1 MRIQSRIHAAGFRSG
16 FTLIEVLVATFV
28 FSIILASLFGTWRI
42 IVQSTDRALRLTAEN
57 QRTRLAVQSMETA
70 LGAAQLFQANAP
82 LYAFVA
88 DTSGDFA
95 ALSFVAT
102 LPESFPGSGYFQG
115 QFLRRITLQVEKSQE
130 SGYDLMLYQKAV
142 LAPEDAAVMAP
153 PLVLAKEVSLFQL
166 EFWDRQKNEFVPEWL
181 RTNAIPPAVR
191 FTLGFG
197 VANRSARRPAELVT
211 RVVRLPDNLV
221 GADLQGGGAVPP
233 PPSNR

>member
-1 MRIQSRIHAAGFRSG
+1 MNRLPHKSGFDSRHG

-42 IVQSTDRALRLTAEN
+42 IVQSTEQALRLTAEN
-57 QRTRLAVQSMETA
+57 QRTRLAVQSMESA
-70 LGAAQLFQANAP
+70 LGAAQLFQANAA

-115 QFLRRITLQVEKSQE
+115 QLLRRVTLQVERSQE
-130 SGYDLMLYQKAV
+130 SGYDLMMYQKAL
-142 LAPEDAAVMAP
+142 LAPDDATVFAP
-153 PLVLAKEVSLFQL
+153 PLVLAREVSLFQL
-166 EFWDRQKNEFVPEWL
+166 EFWDRQKNEFIPEWL

-191 FTLGFG
+191 LTLGFG
-197 VANRSARRPAELVT
+197 TANRTARRPAELVT

-221 GADLQGGGAVPP
+221 GADLQGGGGVPP

>member
-1 MRIQSRIHAAGFRSG
+1 MNPLNRDTRLGARQG

-42 IVQSTDRALRLTAEN
+42 IVQSTERALRLTAEN
-57 QRTRLAVQSMETA
+57 QRTRLAVQSVESA
-70 LGAAQLFQANAP
+70 LGAAQLFQANAA

-115 QFLRRITLQVEKSQE
+115 QFLRRVTLQVERSQG

-142 LAPEDAAVMAP
+142 LAPEEANVIAP
-153 PLVLAKEVSLFQL
+153 PLVLAREVSLFQL

-181 RTNAIPPAVR
+181 RTNTIPPAVR

-197 VANRSARRPAELVT
+197 NASRLARRPTELIS

-221 GADLQGGGAVPP
+221 GADLQGGGGIPQPP
-233 PPSNR
+233 PNR

>member
-1 MRIQSRIHAAGFRSG
+1 MNRLPRNPTRGLQKG

-28 FSIILASLFGTWRI
+28 FSIILASLFGTWRV
-42 IVQSTDRALRLTAEN
+42 IVQSTDQALRLTAEN
-57 QRTRLAVQSMETA
+57 QRTRVAVQSMETA
-70 LGAAQLFQANAP
+70 LGAAQLFQANAA

-88 DTSGDFA
+88 DTSSDFA

-102 LPESFPGSGYFQG
+102 LPDSFPGSGYFQG
-115 QFLRRITLQVEKSQE
+115 QFLRRVTLQVERSQE
-130 SGYDLMLYQKAV
+130 SGFDLMMYQKAV
-142 LAPEDAAVMAP
+142 LAPDEANVIAP
-153 PLVLAKEVSLFQL
+153 PLVLAREVSLFQL

-197 VANRSARRPAELVT
+197 AANRSARRSAELVT

-221 GADLQGGGAVPP
+221 GADLQGGGGAPP
-233 PPSNR
+233 PPSSR